1 MRKREEGKIPLTSVN
16 NQIIYKK
23 DAKKCQVA
31 NVTTYN
37 WSASRVAPSCK
48 KGPERI
54 FTSCTKVQSNRAP
67 KDFPGQS
74 CRWSRVQEVESV
86 ESGRFLK
93 FARAR
98 PFFHSFLRS
107 SVRSFC
113 RRSRRGK
120 SKSMSRRWKS
130 VSKATTETRKKK
142 FFSTFCCQLE
152 SDRHRWT
159 TADTTTAN
167 IEFYRNLKFEESFNL
182 KRVLLMQLLLWYI
195 FRNGNLRRE
204 TWNGDRWL
212 LLLLGLVRLPRDLT
226 HTHGLELIVKYFS
239 WIGKVWICAKFRKHF
254 SSNFEVKNLEHFC
267 PKFWTFKQKISSS
280 KIDQN
285 DPRKS
290 LRSAE
295 SDGKPILDDQNP
307 DKSKLQEQQRQRI
320 QQHLQQQQWQ
330 QQQQQC
336 DSERVSREVLELS

>member
-1 MRKREEGKIPLTSVN
+1 MFNRIGPRK
-16 NQIIYKK
+16 IIYKLYK
-23 DAKKCQVA
+23 G
-31 NVTTYN
+31 
-37 WSASRVAPSCK
+37 SIES
-48 KGPERI
+48 GPERFSRTI
-54 FTSCTKVQSNRAP
+54 LPLELRSRSRIRRIGPFLKICARAP
-67 KDFPGQS
+67 
-74 CRWSRVQEVESV
+74 V
-86 ESGRFLK
+86 L
-93 FARAR
+93 
-98 PFFHSFLRS
+98 SFLRS

-113 RRSRRGK
+113 RQSRR

-130 VSKATTETRKKK
+130 VSKATTETRKNK
-142 FFSTFCCQLE
+142 FFSTFSCQLE
-152 SDRHRWT
+152 SDRHRWTT

-254 SSNFEVKNLEHFC
+254 SSNFEVKNLEYFC